1 MVHIRVDK
9 AERDECEK
17 ILSGLGTNFSAL
29 VNMLMK
35 QVILTKSIPFT
46 VAYPEPVKEDE
57 KQEAKEKEEPIN
69 EETGTLA
76 EDNVKLG
83 DDVIDFIKKYAP
95 DSDLLNGTTEEPA
108 HLEESVSDTK
118 EQTPAMDDFSEIFA
132 FGDSA
137 L

>member
-57 KQEAKEKEEPIN
+57 IQKVEEKEDPKKGSN
-69 EETGTLA
+69 S
-76 EDNVKLG
+76 KLTDMAIKG
-83 DDVIDFIKKYAP
+83 FEMFSSNKKASDDAKKG
-95 DSDLLNGTTEEPA
+95 SKGR
-108 HLEESVSDTK
+108 
-118 EQTPAMDDFSEIFA
+118 
-132 FGDSA
+132 
-137 L
+137 